1 MIFLIFSY
9 NRLIKICIIWHISCL
24 TKFLLKYWK
33 RCFLF
38 LLMNKTTNSQWWP
51 FLMKHLASNLLETT
65 KNFNKKLFTWPLY
78 MRSYEWFWIWNRLQ
92 NYFLV
97 INHHILRQVTCYLH
111 EIRFCS
117 KEVRL
122 FFFHLHLQTFEWILL
137 TYNYWIDRIVSN
149 FIDFICTQS
158 NCFHEKGHSHEVVS
172 LIFHQNF

>member
-1 MIFLIFSY
+1 M
-9 NRLIKICIIWHISCL
+9 KICIIWHILSL
-24 TKFLLKYWK
+24 TKFLLKYLK
-33 RCFLF
+33 RCFLC

-137 TYNYWIDRIVSN
+137 TYNYWIDRIIKFHWFYLYSIKL
-149 FIDFICTQS
+149 FSWKRSFTWSCIIDFSSKFLTGLC
-158 NCFHEKGHSHEVVS
+158 
-172 LIFHQNF
+172 LIIS